1 VKRTTFLGAH
11 VHYGACTAYL
21 GHFQY
26 HHPGPS
32 TRENEIWLDLDQ
44 PLSLVVHRHSNPDV
58 GHPGPRIA
66 CGNFALSE

>member
-1 VKRTTFLGAH
+1 MTCH
-11 VHYGACTAYL
+11 VVDDRGSEQIRFDRQTAEEL
-21 GHFQY
+21 LARGRFF
-26 HHPGPS
+26 
-32 TRENEIWLDLDQ
+32 WLDLDQ